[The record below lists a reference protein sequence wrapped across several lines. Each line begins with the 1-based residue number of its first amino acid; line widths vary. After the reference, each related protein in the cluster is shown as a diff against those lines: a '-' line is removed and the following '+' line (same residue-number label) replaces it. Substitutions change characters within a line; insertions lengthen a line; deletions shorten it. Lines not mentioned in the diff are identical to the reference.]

1 VNPPHPRQSRDL
13 SPKRGEVWVG
23 LFQELEKLTNKH
35 LAPFRG
41 EVAALPRV
49 RGIHDTNHDRV

>member
-1 VNPPHPRQSRDL
+1 MSFVE
-13 SPKRGEVWVG
+13 PKR
-23 LFQELEKLTNKH
+23 KTNKH

-49 RGIHDTNHDRV
+49 RGIYNTRT